1 MRQRV
6 LTFLRSE
13 TILIVATL
21 LAIISCFIVPPD
33 GQYGGYVHVSTISQ
47 LVCLMLVVVGFQRI
61 GVFRI
66 IGSSLLHRVHTA
78 RGVVLTF
85 IALTFISAM
94 FITNDVALLTFVP
107 FALAVLVMAHM
118 EDKAII
124 VCALMTVAA
133 NTGSMLT
140 PVGNAH
146 NLYFKAL
153 TGMSTGH
160 FLRIMAPYSILAAV
174 LLVVVT
180 CVVFRG
186 RRIAEFDGMDSK
198 GFERGVLAPDPTRH
212 QPDEIKVTGY
222 GAGYGGWRAIV
233 YTGVFVVCVLTVSDM
248 VPLWVMCAVT
258 FVAMVVCDRGS
269 FRHADWALPLTFIMF
284 FVFIGNMKRVPEFAG
299 IAQAFVGQHPLEVS
313 IISSQIISNVPAS
326 LLLSGFCDQ
335 WVPLIIGT
343 NIGGMGTLIASMASL
358 ITYKNYTRQYP
369 RQKGRY
375 LGVYTAVSVMF
386 LLLMYGLAVIIEQPA
401 APARAARSAGTALWP
416 RWAVPPQ
423 GRAPCACCLRRRT
436 RYHPVLRRP
445 LRR

>member
-33 GQYGGYVHVSTISQ
+33 GQYGGYVHVSTIAQ

-233 YTGVFVVCVLTVSDM
+233 YTGVFVVCVLAVSDM

-369 RQKGRY
+369 RNKGRY
-375 LGVYTAVSVMF
+375 LGVYTAISVMF
-386 LLLMYGLAVIIEQPA
+386 LLLMYGLAVIIE
-401 APARAARSAGTALWP
+401 
-416 RWAVPPQ
+416 
-423 GRAPCACCLRRRT
+423 
-436 RYHPVLRRP
+436 
-445 LRR
+445 

>member
-369 RQKGRY
+369 WQKGRY

-386 LLLMYGLAVIIEQPA
+386 LLLMYGLAVIIE
-401 APARAARSAGTALWP
+401 
-416 RWAVPPQ
+416 
-423 GRAPCACCLRRRT
+423 
-436 RYHPVLRRP
+436 
-445 LRR
+445 

>member
-78 RGVVLTF
+78 RSVVLTF

-233 YTGVFVVCVLTVSDM
+233 YTGVFVVCVLAVSDM

-369 RQKGRY
+369 RNKGRY
-375 LGVYTAVSVMF
+375 LGVYTAISVMF
-386 LLLMYGLAVIIEQPA
+386 LLLMYGLAVIIE
-401 APARAARSAGTALWP
+401 
-416 RWAVPPQ
+416 
-423 GRAPCACCLRRRT
+423 
-436 RYHPVLRRP
+436 
-445 LRR
+445 

>member
-186 RRIAEFDGMDSK
+186 RRIAEFDGMDSM

-233 YTGVFVVCVLTVSDM
+233 YTGVFVVCVLAVSDM

-386 LLLMYGLAVIIEQPA
+386 LLLMYGLAVIIE
-401 APARAARSAGTALWP
+401 
-416 RWAVPPQ
+416 
-423 GRAPCACCLRRRT
+423 
-436 RYHPVLRRP
+436 
-445 LRR
+445 

>member
-118 EDKAII
+118 EDKTII

-386 LLLMYGLAVIIEQPA
+386 LLLMYGLAVIIE
-401 APARAARSAGTALWP
+401 
-416 RWAVPPQ
+416 
-423 GRAPCACCLRRRT
+423 
-436 RYHPVLRRP
+436 
-445 LRR
+445 

>member
-269 FRHADWALPLTFIMF
+269 FRHADWVLPLTFIMF

-386 LLLMYGLAVIIEQPA
+386 LLLMYGLAVIIE
-401 APARAARSAGTALWP
+401 
-416 RWAVPPQ
+416 
-423 GRAPCACCLRRRT
+423 
-436 RYHPVLRRP
+436 
-445 LRR
+445 

>member
-61 GVFRI
+61 GVLRI

-124 VCALMTVAA
+124 VCALMTIAA

-386 LLLMYGLAVIIEQPA
+386 LLLMYGLAVIIE
-401 APARAARSAGTALWP
+401 
-416 RWAVPPQ
+416 
-423 GRAPCACCLRRRT
+423 
-436 RYHPVLRRP
+436 
-445 LRR
+445 

>member
-233 YTGVFVVCVLTVSDM
+233 YTGVFVVCVLAVSDM

-343 NIGGMGTLIASMASL
+343 NICGMGTLIASMASL

-386 LLLMYGLAVIIEQPA
+386 LLLMYGLAVIIE
-401 APARAARSAGTALWP
+401 
-416 RWAVPPQ
+416 
-423 GRAPCACCLRRRT
+423 
-436 RYHPVLRRP
+436 
-445 LRR
+445 

>member
-118 EDKAII
+118 EDKAIV

-233 YTGVFVVCVLTVSDM
+233 YTGVFVVCVLAVSDM
-248 VPLWVMCAVT
+248 VPLWVMCVVT

-386 LLLMYGLAVIIEQPA
+386 LLLMYGLAVIIE
-401 APARAARSAGTALWP
+401 
-416 RWAVPPQ
+416 
-423 GRAPCACCLRRRT
+423 
-436 RYHPVLRRP
+436 
-445 LRR
+445 

>member
-233 YTGVFVVCVLTVSDM
+233 YTGVFVVCGLAVRDM
-248 VPLWVMCAVT
+248 VPLWVMCVVT

-386 LLLMYGLAVIIEQPA
+386 LLLMYGLAVIIE
-401 APARAARSAGTALWP
+401 
-416 RWAVPPQ
+416 
-423 GRAPCACCLRRRT
+423 
-436 RYHPVLRRP
+436 
-445 LRR
+445 

>member
-212 QPDEIKVTGY
+212 QPDEIKGTGY

-233 YTGVFVVCVLTVSDM
+233 YTGVFVVCVLAVSDM

-386 LLLMYGLAVIIEQPA
+386 LLLMYGLAVIIE
-401 APARAARSAGTALWP
+401 
-416 RWAVPPQ
+416 
-423 GRAPCACCLRRRT
+423 
-436 RYHPVLRRP
+436 
-445 LRR
+445 

>member
-78 RGVVLTF
+78 RSVVLTF

-386 LLLMYGLAVIIEQPA
+386 LLLMYGLAVIIE
-401 APARAARSAGTALWP
+401 
-416 RWAVPPQ
+416 
-423 GRAPCACCLRRRT
+423 
-436 RYHPVLRRP
+436 
-445 LRR
+445 

>member
-118 EDKAII
+118 EDEAII

-233 YTGVFVVCVLTVSDM
+233 YTGVFVVCVLAVSDM

-386 LLLMYGLAVIIEQPA
+386 LLLMYGLAVIIE
-401 APARAARSAGTALWP
+401 
-416 RWAVPPQ
+416 
-423 GRAPCACCLRRRT
+423 
-436 RYHPVLRRP
+436 
-445 LRR
+445 

>member
-233 YTGVFVVCVLTVSDM
+233 YTGVFVVCVLAVSDM
-248 VPLWVMCAVT
+248 VPLWVMCAVM

-386 LLLMYGLAVIIEQPA
+386 LLLMYGLAVIIE
-401 APARAARSAGTALWP
+401 
-416 RWAVPPQ
+416 
-423 GRAPCACCLRRRT
+423 
-436 RYHPVLRRP
+436 
-445 LRR
+445 

>member
-233 YTGVFVVCVLTVSDM
+233 YTGVFVVCVLAVSDM

-335 WVPLIIGT
+335 WMPLIIGT

-369 RQKGRY
+369 RNKGRY
-375 LGVYTAVSVMF
+375 LGVYTAISVMF
-386 LLLMYGLAVIIEQPA
+386 LLLMYGLAVIIE
-401 APARAARSAGTALWP
+401 
-416 RWAVPPQ
+416 
-423 GRAPCACCLRRRT
+423 
-436 RYHPVLRRP
+436 
-445 LRR
+445 

>member
-1 MRQRV
+1 MQQRV

-118 EDKAII
+118 EDKTII

-386 LLLMYGLAVIIEQPA
+386 LLLMYGLAVIIE
-401 APARAARSAGTALWP
+401 
-416 RWAVPPQ
+416 
-423 GRAPCACCLRRRT
+423 
-436 RYHPVLRRP
+436 
-445 LRR
+445 

>member
-258 FVAMVVCDRGS
+258 FVTMVVCDRGS

-299 IAQAFVGQHPLEVS
+299 IAQVFVGQHPLEVS

-386 LLLMYGLAVIIEQPA
+386 LLLMYGLAVIIE
-401 APARAARSAGTALWP
+401 
-416 RWAVPPQ
+416 
-423 GRAPCACCLRRRT
+423 
-436 RYHPVLRRP
+436 
-445 LRR
+445 

>member
-248 VPLWVMCAVT
+248 VPLRVMCAVT

-343 NIGGMGTLIASMASL
+343 NIGGRRGATLAC
-358 ITYKNYTRQYP
+358 TR
-369 RQKGRY
+369 
-375 LGVYTAVSVMF
+375 
-386 LLLMYGLAVIIEQPA
+386 
-401 APARAARSAGTALWP
+401 RSA
-416 RWAVPPQ
+416 
-423 GRAPCACCLRRRT
+423 
-436 RYHPVLRRP
+436 
-445 LRR
+445 

>member
-94 FITNDVALLTFVP
+94 FITNDVALLTVVP

-233 YTGVFVVCVLTVSDM
+233 YTGVFVVCVLAVSDM

-386 LLLMYGLAVIIEQPA
+386 LLLMYGLAVIIE
-401 APARAARSAGTALWP
+401 
-416 RWAVPPQ
+416 
-423 GRAPCACCLRRRT
+423 
-436 RYHPVLRRP
+436 
-445 LRR
+445 

>member
-233 YTGVFVVCVLTVSDM
+233 YTGVFVVCVLAVSDM

-258 FVAMVVCDRGS
+258 FVAMAVCDRGS

-369 RQKGRY
+369 QNKGRY
-375 LGVYTAVSVMF
+375 LGVYTAISVMF
-386 LLLMYGLAVIIEQPA
+386 LLLMYGLAVIIE
-401 APARAARSAGTALWP
+401 
-416 RWAVPPQ
+416 
-423 GRAPCACCLRRRT
+423 
-436 RYHPVLRRP
+436 
-445 LRR
+445 

>member
-94 FITNDVALLTFVP
+94 FITNDVALLTFVS

-233 YTGVFVVCVLTVSDM
+233 YTGVFVVCVLAVSDM

-299 IAQAFVGQHPLEVS
+299 IAQAFVGQHPLEVY

-369 RQKGRY
+369 RNKGRY
-375 LGVYTAVSVMF
+375 LGVYTAISVMF
-386 LLLMYGLAVIIEQPA
+386 LLLMYGLAVIIE
-401 APARAARSAGTALWP
+401 
-416 RWAVPPQ
+416 
-423 GRAPCACCLRRRT
+423 
-436 RYHPVLRRP
+436 
-445 LRR
+445 

>member
-146 NLYFKAL
+146 NLYFKAI

-233 YTGVFVVCVLTVSDM
+233 YTGVFVVCVLAVSDM

-386 LLLMYGLAVIIEQPA
+386 LLLMYGLAVIIE
-401 APARAARSAGTALWP
+401 
-416 RWAVPPQ
+416 
-423 GRAPCACCLRRRT
+423 
-436 RYHPVLRRP
+436 
-445 LRR
+445 

>member
-85 IALTFISAM
+85 IVLTFISAM

-233 YTGVFVVCVLTVSDM
+233 YTGVFVVCVLAVSDM

-369 RQKGRY
+369 RNKGRY
-375 LGVYTAVSVMF
+375 LGVYTAISVMF
-386 LLLMYGLAVIIEQPA
+386 LLLMYGLAVIIE
-401 APARAARSAGTALWP
+401 
-416 RWAVPPQ
+416 
-423 GRAPCACCLRRRT
+423 
-436 RYHPVLRRP
+436 
-445 LRR
+445 

>member
-21 LAIISCFIVPPD
+21 LAIISCFIVSPD

-198 GFERGVLAPDPTRH
+198 GFERGVLAPGPARH

-233 YTGVFVVCVLTVSDM
+233 YTGVFVVCVLAVSDM
-248 VPLWVMCAVT
+248 VPLWVMCVVT

-386 LLLMYGLAVIIEQPA
+386 LLLMYGLAVIIE
-401 APARAARSAGTALWP
+401 
-416 RWAVPPQ
+416 
-423 GRAPCACCLRRRT
+423 
-436 RYHPVLRRP
+436 
-445 LRR
+445 

>member
-258 FVAMVVCDRGS
+258 FVAMVVCDHGS

-386 LLLMYGLAVIIEQPA
+386 LLLMYGLAVIIE
-401 APARAARSAGTALWP
+401 
-416 RWAVPPQ
+416 
-423 GRAPCACCLRRRT
+423 
-436 RYHPVLRRP
+436 
-445 LRR
+445 

>member
-222 GAGYGGWRAIV
+222 GAGYGGWRVIV
-233 YTGVFVVCVLTVSDM
+233 YTGVFVVCVLAVSDM

-386 LLLMYGLAVIIEQPA
+386 LLLMYGLAVIIE
-401 APARAARSAGTALWP
+401 
-416 RWAVPPQ
+416 
-423 GRAPCACCLRRRT
+423 
-436 RYHPVLRRP
+436 
-445 LRR
+445 

>member
-233 YTGVFVVCVLTVSDM
+233 YTGVFVVCVLAVSDM
-248 VPLWVMCAVT
+248 VPLWVMCVVT

-284 FVFIGNMKRVPEFAG
+284 FVFIGNMKRVPEFYELA
-299 IAQAFVGQHPLEVS
+299 ASLVGAHPLEVS
-313 IISSQIISNVPAS
+313 VVSSQFISNVPTT

-335 WVPLIIGT
+335 WRELIIGT
-343 NIGGMGTLIASMASL
+343 NLGGMGTLIASMASL
-358 ITYKNYTRQYP
+358 IGYKNVVRKYP
-369 RQKGRY
+369 NKKGRY
-375 LGVYTAVSVMF
+375 LAVYSAVNVLF
-386 LLLMYGLAVIIEQPA
+386 LIVLVGLSWIIEP
-401 APARAARSAGTALWP
+401 
-416 RWAVPPQ
+416 
-423 GRAPCACCLRRRT
+423 
-436 RYHPVLRRP
+436 
-445 LRR
+445 